1 MTSSPPSPSAAS
13 PDEAHALSA
22 SSPAA
27 ERDAV
32 GEAAAQ
38 VARTRWSPQEIT
50 LLIGSVALI
59 TLGAFESLATT
70 TIMPRVVTDLGAQT
84 WFSVASGAALTAQL
98 VAVVIAGS
106 LSDSRGAR
114 PVLWAGI
121 VSFNVGLVLCAVAP
135 HVAVFVIGRL
145 LQGLGMGLLIV
156 PLYVLI
162 GAIAS
167 EPHRP
172 TFFAA
177 FSLAWLVPALIGPAI
192 AGWVADTFGWRI
204 VFGAVPAIA
213 LIAVFPLL
221 PLLRQIPPP
230 SAEANTT
237 GALSLTTLT
246 SLALA
251 GGVGVFALQLSGAL
265 SGAPMLILA
274 VTGLVFSIY
283 ALPRLLPRGLFRAR
297 VGLASIIG
305 VRLFL
310 MAAFMGGTAFLPL
323 LLVEVHGWAAKE
335 AALVVT
341 LGTVGWSVTAA
352 IQARIRA
359 EKAREN
365 LPLIGAILMAVG
377 LSLIA
382 TLTSPSTPVF
392 IGAAGALL
400 MSGGAGFAHSTISVV
415 ALAVTPQHKHGKV
428 SSWLQVADAAGS
440 ALQLAVTSVVLFAWS
455 HLAIANQ
462 IAWTYAPA
470 VVLAVLSAL
479 IAVFYA
485 LRGRRPVRDVTGA

>member
-1 MTSSPPSPSAAS
+1 MTSTPPAPSAAT
-13 PDEAHALSA
+13 PEQGPA
-22 SSPAA
+22 SSGPSSLVGA
-27 ERDAV
+27 EGVSETAS
-32 GEAAAQ
+32 Q
-38 VARTRWSPQEIT
+38 VVPSRWSPQEIT
-50 LLIGSVALI
+50 LMIGSVALI
-59 TLGAFESLATT
+59 TLGAFEALATT
-70 TIMPRVVTDLGAQT
+70 TIMPRVVADLGAQT

-98 VAVVIAGS
+98 FAVVIAGS

-121 VSFNVGLVLCAVAP
+121 VSFNVGLVLCAFAP
-135 HVAVFVIGRL
+135 HIAMFVLGRL
-145 LQGLGMGLLIV
+145 LQGLGLGLLIV

-167 EPHRP
+167 EQHRP

-177 FSLAWLVPALIGPAI
+177 FSLAWLVPGLVGPAI

-204 VFGAVPAIA
+204 VFGAVPAVA

-230 SAEANTT
+230 KDEATAA
-237 GALSLTTLT
+237 GALSLKTLT
-246 SLALA
+246 LLALA

-265 SGAPMLILA
+265 SGVPMLVLVGVGLA
-274 VTGLVFSIY
+274 FSIY
-283 ALPRLLPRGLFRAR
+283 ALPRLLPRGVFRAR
-297 VGLASIIG
+297 AGLSSIIG
-305 VRLFL
+305 VRLFI

-428 SSWLQVADAAGS
+428 SSWLQVADTAGS
-440 ALQLAVTSVVLFAWS
+440 ALQLAVTSVALFAWS
-455 HLAIANQ
+455 HLAIAGQ

-470 VVLAVLSAL
+470 VVLAVVSAL

>member
-1 MTSSPPSPSAAS
+1 M
-13 PDEAHALSA
+13 
-22 SSPAA
+22 
-27 ERDAV
+27 
-32 GEAAAQ
+32 
-38 VARTRWSPQEIT
+38 
-50 LLIGSVALI
+50 IGSVALI

-70 TIMPRVVTDLGAQT
+70 TIMPRVVADLGAQT

-98 VAVVIAGS
+98 FAVVIAGS

-121 VSFNVGLVLCAVAP
+121 VAFNVGLVLCAIAP
-135 HVAVFVIGRL
+135 HVAVFVVGRL

-167 EPHRP
+167 EEHRP
-172 TFFAA
+172 SFFAA

-192 AGWVADTFGWRI
+192 AGWVADAFGWRI

-213 LIAVFPLL
+213 LISVFPLL

-230 SAEANTT
+230 SHEATAA
-237 GALSLTTLT
+237 GALSLKTLT
-246 SLALA
+246 LLALA

-265 SGAPMLILA
+265 SGLPMLVLA
-274 VTGLVFSIY
+274 CVGLAFSIY
-283 ALPRLLPRGLFRAR
+283 ALPRLLPRGIFRAR
-297 VGLASIIG
+297 VGLPSIIG
-305 VRLFL
+305 VRLFI

-341 LGTVGWSVTAA
+341 LGTVGWSMTAA
-352 IQARIRA
+352 IQARIHA
-359 EKAREN
+359 PKTREL
-365 LPLIGAILMAVG
+365 LPLAGAILMAVG
-377 LSLIA
+377 LSCIA
-382 TLTSPSTPVF
+382 LLTSSHTPVAV
-392 IGAAGALL
+392 GAVGALL
-400 MSGGAGFAHSTISVV
+400 MSGGAGFAHSTISVL
-415 ALAVTPQHKHGKV
+415 ALSVTPQHKHGKV

-455 HLAIANQ
+455 HLPIAGD
-462 IAWTYAPA
+462 ISWTYAPA
-470 VVLAVLSAL
+470 VVLAVISAL
-479 IAVFYA
+479 IGVFYA
-485 LRGRRPVRDVTGA
+485 LRGRMPVRDVTGA